1 MIMAWLPEEGWK
13 MSDRRVGTMLLLAF
27 CLALEGCAVVAV
39 ADAGITVAAT
49 AVKAGAKVVGA
60 AVDAVTGSDD
70 KKK

>member
-1 MIMAWLPEEGWK
+1 MFDQLVRA
-13 MSDRRVGTMLLLAF
+13 MSLLAL

-49 AVKAGAKVVGA
+49 AVKATANVVGA
-60 AVDAVTGSDD
+60 AVDAVTGSGD